1 MPNRFAMRQLALN
14 YEDEVQKQIVAF
26 YKQNVQYDYLDGNR
40 DISLEMTLNESEFLY
55 SANDKIKGM
64 AQSGDLQRL
73 HAKCNELESVVETGY
88 LKVVDHLDRAV
99 AQIAQTEEDIYQG
112 LDSVD
117 RLRSHNSNS
126 ITDALSLSAG
136 SVSLENYLIVE
147 GAAQKNPELAGQAN
161 TLKQLIG
168 ARAWILMAR
177 VHLLEEFVDKV
188 GKTDSAAKAELRQ
201 TRTERDA
208 YANAYNGDC
217 SQVTGD
223 AKIFKEQV
231 DDLRR
236 GELASLFKN
245 MNEHD

>member
-1 MPNRFAMRQLALN
+1 
-14 YEDEVQKQIVAF
+14 
-26 YKQNVQYDYLDGNR
+26 
-40 DISLEMTLNESEFLY
+40 
-55 SANDKIKGM
+55 
-64 AQSGDLQRL
+64 
-73 HAKCNELESVVETGY
+73 
-88 LKVVDHLDRAV
+88 
-99 AQIAQTEEDIYQG
+99 

-188 GKTDSAAKAELRQ
+188 GKTDSAAKAELR
-201 TRTERDA
+201 
-208 YANAYNGDC
+208 
-217 SQVTGD
+217 
-223 AKIFKEQV
+223 
-231 DDLRR
+231 
-236 GELASLFKN
+236 
-245 MNEHD
+245 